1 MRIGDAR
8 DDRDGLL
15 HMIVSRARVET
26 DNRKNASQPMP
37 STALT
42 MSVALTAKQR
52 ASAKRRAGTA
62 ASGLS
67 RNHAARFT
75 AL

>member
-26 DNRKNASQPMP
+26 DNRKNASRSSHP
-37 STALT
+37 SRKTTLTNPRPAACPALT
-42 MSVALTAKQR
+42 
-52 ASAKRRAGTA
+52 KRK
-62 ASGLS
+62 
-67 RNHAARFT
+67 
-75 AL
+75 

>member
-42 MSVALTAKQR
+42 MSVADSKATRIREAPR
-52 ASAKRRAGTA
+52 WNRRLGVVAQ
-62 ASGLS
+62 S
-67 RNHAARFT
+67 RR
-75 AL
+75 